1 MNARGLAAVVL
12 GVVAADRTT
21 KLLIMSSMERGESI
35 PVVPGLFSLTYVHN
49 PGAAFGVFANSSVR
63 EPLLVL
69 VAIAAIVGL
78 LWLIAKTP
86 ASHVWERT
94 AAAAIIGGALGN
106 LYDRFAYRS
115 VVDFLDFYVGNWH
128 WPAFNVA
135 DSCITVGVGVLL
147 ISSLLTHGDD
157 DAPST
162 EQEDFRE
169 PHRKAA

>member
-1 MNARGLAAVVL
+1 V
-12 GVVAADRTT
+12 
-21 KLLIMSSMERGESI
+21 
-35 PVVPGLFSLTYVHN
+35 
-49 PGAAFGVFANSSVR
+49 
-63 EPLLVL
+63 
-69 VAIAAIVGL
+69 
-78 LWLIAKTP
+78 WLITKTP
-86 ASHVWERT
+86 ASRVWERC

-115 VVDFLDFYVGNWH
+115 VVDFLDFYVGSWH

-135 DSCITVGVGVLL
+135 DSCITVGVGILL
-147 ISSLLTHGDD
+147 LASFLTHGDD